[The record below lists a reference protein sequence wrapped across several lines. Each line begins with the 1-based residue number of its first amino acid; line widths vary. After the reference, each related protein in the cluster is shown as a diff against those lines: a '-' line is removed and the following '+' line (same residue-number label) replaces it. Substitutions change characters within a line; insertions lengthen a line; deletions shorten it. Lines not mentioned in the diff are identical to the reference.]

1 MNAIVKSRLLTGLIL
16 LLLIA
21 NMLTLGLYWWKRTL
35 PAPPPP
41 MKNERVADFLIHE
54 LQLDSPQRLAYQQLV
69 KAHRKDVQGIREK
82 TRIAK
87 EAFFELL
94 KKENVSEAEIRN
106 AAANASSAQQ
116 EIDLLTFHHFQK
128 VRALCNESQK
138 EKFDDIIQDVLR
150 MNAPQ
155 QGPPPPHDEPHDN
168 DLQER
173 EHLPPPGN
181 DRDMI
186 PHP

>member
-35 PAPPPP
+35 PAPPP
-41 MKNERVADFLIHE
+41 MRNERVADFLVHE
-54 LQLDSPQRLAYQQLV
+54 LQLDSTQRIAYQQLV
-69 KAHRKDVQGIREK
+69 NTHRKDVQEIREK
-82 TRIAK
+82 TRTSK

-94 KKENVSEAEIRN
+94 KKENVSEAEIKN
-106 AAANASSAQQ
+106 AAANASAAQQ

-155 QGPPPPHDEPHDN
+155 QGPPPPHGPGDN
-168 DLQER
+168 GLQGR
-173 EHLPPPGN
+173 DHLPPPGN
-181 DRDMI
+181 DRDMM